1 MKLRKQPETDKVK
14 MAEEMEDNT
23 LPLLA
28 RFANRWDFFLAANF
42 SHMKK

>member
-23 LPLLA
+23 LPLSLPRLQETA
-28 RFANRWDFFLAANF
+28 ESNRKVLQ
-42 SHMKK
+42 